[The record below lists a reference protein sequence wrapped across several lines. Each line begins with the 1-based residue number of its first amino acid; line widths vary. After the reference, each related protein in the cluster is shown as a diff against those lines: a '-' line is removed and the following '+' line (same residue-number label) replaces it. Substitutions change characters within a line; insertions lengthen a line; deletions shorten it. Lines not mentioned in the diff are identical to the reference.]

1 MTDRDGGGTER
12 EIERPNL
19 DPGMRET
26 DDHVAGS
33 APQGKGQGGEGLD
46 RGIGDEH
53 VSSPSQGVR
62 PVEKSA
68 AGTDELTGG
77 GIAAGGSDLQDDE
90 AAGGGPSG
98 EETGGGGPAFEDEGR

>member
-1 MTDRDGGGTER
+1 MTERDRGTER
-12 EIERPNL
+12 EIDRPNL

-33 APQGKGQGGEGLD
+33 APRGEGQGGDGLD
-46 RGIGDEH
+46 RGVGDEH

-62 PVEKSA
+62 PVAKSR
-68 AGTDELTGG
+68 AGTAEFAGG
-77 GIAAGGSDLQDDE
+77 GLGAGGSDLQDAV

-98 EETGGGGPAFEDEGR
+98 EDDGGGGPAFEDEGR